1 MKRILIIIA
10 LLLPVFAHAAW
21 VKPLPREFTAN
32 EHCQPYQTFETPQAQ
47 IRIGWCHTD
56 DTPPPGMWMWR
67 LYVWQACLKAKCNT
81 VPAGFSL
88 VNAIDTVRAA
98 PDPVAALASLGQQL
112 RIPVVPGSAEEAHLL
127 TVYSRACKAMTAP
140 PYPGAPPQGWMPG
153 WVFAADYCPNEPAL
167 QVETWRATGGTI
179 FRYAAGRL
187 TGVTGRKATAGTLC
201 DGSTVRAV
209 VGPTTYMAIA
219 GGATTEATACLKS

>member
-81 VPAGFSL
+81 VPAGF
-88 VNAIDTVRAA
+88 
-98 PDPVAALASLGQQL
+98 
-112 RIPVVPGSAEEAHLL
+112 
-127 TVYSRACKAMTAP
+127 
-140 PYPGAPPQGWMPG
+140 
-153 WVFAADYCPNEPAL
+153 
-167 QVETWRATGGTI
+167 TW
-179 FRYAAGRL
+179 
-187 TGVTGRKATAGTLC
+187 
-201 DGSTVRAV
+201 
-209 VGPTTYMAIA
+209 
-219 GGATTEATACLKS
+219 